1 MRQAVFEQENPTDVN
16 GGAAHVKQHA
26 RAAGGC
32 DDAAPVGIGTV
43 DRGLD
48 ERGVGV
54 VTEVETSVGVRG
66 EEPDGRDAAGDAVGV
81 GFFVGGE
88 RGASAGVGDD
98 GGQALLAVFDDGE
111 VFDEAGLFL

>member
-1 MRQAVFEQENPTDVN
+1 MEEAEFGEDHGFGGDHFGGRGVVVEFDEEADQAF
-16 GGAAHVKQHA
+16 
-26 RAAGGC
+26 
-32 DDAAPVGIGTV
+32 
-43 DRGLD
+43 D

-111 VFDEAGLFL
+111 VFDEAGLFF